1 MNEEQNYPKVNFEY
15 QNVPS
20 VTNTGSQPIHS
31 IQIPQYEIQTS
42 AEQTAPAGYKE
53 RASTYL
59 RSFKRPHMAKS
70 ERSKKRLRCC
80 TKCHVMT
87 GYLMVVLSMFNIAP
101 VVFALFTTQY
111 WKHFSV
117 TSSKGDRIDLEVPK
131 GIYLLF
137 ILKSLFSVLMYK
149 VGRDA
154 IRTFKPIVAD
164 IKKE

>member
-1 MNEEQNYPKVNFEY
+1 
-15 QNVPS
+15 
-20 VTNTGSQPIHS
+20 
-31 IQIPQYEIQTS
+31 
-42 AEQTAPAGYKE
+42 
-53 RASTYL
+53 
-59 RSFKRPHMAKS
+59 MAKS